1 MNNKKNTRMC
11 IICRNRKDKKDLIK
25 IVQDENLGVKID
37 HLQKEN
43 KRGIYVCNEKECI
56 EKLIKA
62 KNINNKLKTSLSPSN
77 IEEFINEIQE
87 LKKGVN

>member
-37 HLQKEN
+37 YFQKEN

-87 LKKGVN
+87 LKRG